1 MQSQKARVDT
11 AAPLRDQ
18 HRNDAATAGRAGPQ
32 QETLS
37 QLAAQ
42 LHARPQARALTALAD
57 GLAGGS
63 ALAPVQ
69 RRPNRTGIPDALKQG
84 MEAHAGLSLDGV
96 NVNYG
101 SSLPAQFAADAVTQ
115 GESVHIAPGQE
126 HHLPHELGHV
136 LQQLQGRVPATG
148 TMDGTPV
155 NTDPTLEADA
165 DRMGAQALQQRRSD
179 PAEDGAEPV
188 QAFRRA
194 SVARAPAQ
202 FAKGPKARKR
212 ISKAKK
218 VKNSAAKRKATK
230 KKRAGS
236 KGNAAAGGYK
246 FDRPNFSS
254 SVYKYAKLVH
264 AVDMDLESDPD
275 HLDLTAM
282 NAAVPH
288 RLSWENMR
296 SNVTK
301 FLVGAMDNA
310 AFIKWTDSFLKAGDN
325 RIEHY
330 EELIEDFKE
339 KIKKLEDKNKIE
351 NKLLATAQSNVST
364 NSKQIKKLPKS
375 TSTTKSTPILTPQAI
390 KDAIKRNI
398 DLIDLYKSRVKSLTE
413 LNAYIRKQKDDIAK
427 ARGILV
433 ALVVGKASKN
443 STQDGAKELL
453 KEMNNFHPNV
463 PDLGPHKGVNIQV
476 SKYLH
481 LNATK
486 SGQATPTS
494 KAIAEIDVDH
504 LNELAVS
511 SDEKFLPGTLG
522 DFKDFATFKSAF
534 PAALT
539 ASSNLA
545 PRNVVEQKLHLGEF
559 VPA

>member
-1 MQSQKARVDT
+1 MQSQKARADT
-11 AAPLRDQ
+11 AASLQDQ
-18 HRNDAATAGRAGPQ
+18 GRNDAATAGRAGPQ
-32 QETLS
+32 QATLT

-42 LHARPQARALTALAD
+42 LHARPQARALTALAS
-57 GLAGGS
+57 GLAGT
-63 ALAPVQ
+63 PVQ

-96 NVNYG
+96 SVNYG

-136 LQQLQGRVPATG
+136 VQQLRGRVPVTG

-155 NTDPTLEADA
+155 NTDPALEADA
-165 DRMGAQALQQRRSD
+165 DRMGAQALQRRAA
-179 PAEDGAEPV
+179 PVEDGAEPV

-194 SVARAPAQ
+194 SVAGAAAQ
-202 FAKGPKARKR
+202 FAKIPKAQKK

-218 VKNSAAKRKATK
+218 SKKPAAKKKAAK
-230 KKRAGS
+230 KKRTGS
-236 KGNAAAGGYK
+236 KSNAAAGGYK

-254 SVYKYAKLVH
+254 SVYKYAKFVH
-264 AVDMDLESDPD
+264 AVDMDLDSDPD

-301 FLVGAMDNA
+301 FLVGTMDNA
-310 AFIKWTDSFLKAGDN
+310 AFNKWTDSFLKAGDN

-330 EELIEDFKE
+330 EELIDDFE
-339 KIKKLEDKNKIE
+339 KKIEKLKDKNKIE
-351 NKLLATAQSNVST
+351 KQLLATAQSNVSV
-364 NSKQIKKLPKS
+364 NSKKIKKKQKLA
-375 TSTTKSTPILTPQAI
+375 STTKPTPILDPKTIEAAI
-390 KDAIKRNI
+390 EKNTN
-398 DLIDLYKSRVKSLTE
+398 LIALYKSRVKGLTE
-413 LNAYIRKQKDDIAK
+413 LNAHIRQQKDDIVK
-427 ARGILV
+427 SRDNLV
-433 ALVVGKASKN
+433 ALVGGKASKN

-481 LNATK
+481 LNVTN

-494 KAIAEIDVDH
+494 RAIAEIDVDH

-511 SDEKFLPGTLG
+511 SDKKFAPGTLG
-522 DFKDFATFKSAF
+522 NFHDIGTFRKAF
-534 PAALT
+534 PASLT
-539 ASSNLA
+539 ADSNLA
-545 PRNVVEQKLHLGEF
+545 PRNVVEHMLHLGEF